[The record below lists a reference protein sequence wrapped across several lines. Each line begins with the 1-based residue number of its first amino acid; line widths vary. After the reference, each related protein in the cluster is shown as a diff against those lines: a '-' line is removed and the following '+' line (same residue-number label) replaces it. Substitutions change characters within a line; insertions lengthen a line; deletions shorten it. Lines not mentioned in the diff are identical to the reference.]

1 MPQNPVLRSLHR
13 VVSRCP
19 PVLNTYRRLKTWTMR
34 DMLANAIYRKVFDR
48 GRLTLSEIPP
58 EKAGPAADSISLP
71 VLYPLFAG
79 EDAPLND
86 MLFLMNAAKGRQAKR
101 ILEVGTYRAR
111 TTYALH
117 LNCPE
122 ATLVS
127 YDIQVI
133 DCEYRRRLA
142 AAPKVEL
149 RLGSF
154 AASAETLR
162 QEAKYDLIFVD
173 GSHQENAVIEDSR
186 LALEIIAPGG
196 LIVWH
201 DYRPN
206 DYFTAELRVP
216 EALQVIARDHPVFA
230 VSGTTC
236 AVHFQPVCH

>member
-1 MPQNPVLRSLHR
+1 MPPENRLLRSLHQ
-13 VVSRCP
+13 VAGLCP
-19 PVLNTYRRLKTWTMR
+19 PLLKGYRDLKAWAMR
-34 DMLANAIYRKVFDR
+34 DMLANAIFRKVFDR
-48 GRLTLSEIPP
+48 GRLTLPEIEA
-58 EKAGPAADSISLP
+58 EKVSPAADSILLP

-86 MLFLMNAAKGRQAKR
+86 VLFLMNAAKGRKARR

-111 TTYALH
+111 TTYGLH
-117 LNCPE
+117 INCPD

-133 DCEYRRRLA
+133 DCDYRRRLE
-142 AAPKVEL
+142 AAPNVEL

-154 AASAETLR
+154 AAAAATLR
-162 QEAKYDLIFVD
+162 QEPKYDLIFVD
-173 GSHQENAVIEDSR
+173 GSHQVGAVIEDSR
-186 LALEIIAPGG
+186 LALELVAPGG

-216 EALQVIARDHPVFA
+216 EGLQVIARDHQVFA
-230 VSGTTC
+230 VPGTMC
-236 AVHFQPVCH
+236 AVYFQPS

>member
-1 MPQNPVLRSLHR
+1 MPKNPVLNSLHR
-13 VVSRCP
+13 VVARCP
-19 PVLNTYRRLKTWTMR
+19 PLLNSYRRLKEWTTR
-34 DMLANAIYRKVFDR
+34 DMLATAVYRKLFDR
-48 GRLTLSEIPP
+48 GRLTLPEIPA
-58 EKAGPAADSISLP
+58 ENVSPAADSILLP

-86 MLFLMNAAKGRQAKR
+86 VLFLMNAAKGRQAKR

-117 LNCPE
+117 INCPQ

-133 DCEYRRRLA
+133 DCDYRHRLGTN
-142 AAPKVEL
+142 PNVEL

-154 AASAETLR
+154 AAAAEKLR

-173 GSHQENAVIEDSR
+173 GSHQVEAVIEDSR

-216 EALQVIARDHPVFA
+216 EALQVIALDHSVYSVPC
-230 VSGTTC
+230 TTC
-236 AVHFQPVCH
+236 AVYFQPE